1 MRKILAFFST
11 LLITNLAFAQTAPEE
26 SAQVSQQSHMLT
38 WIEVA
43 IVIILGA
50 IYYRYGYKQFKK
62 YGVRQHLSAAP
73 GIFTSLGILGTF
85 ASICVSLWN
94 IDSKNF
100 EITTI
105 INNLVPAFATSIAG
119 IFCAIIA
126 TIANKFSFTQQD
138 AESDKVSGTP
148 EDNIHKITVSLSK
161 LSILDE
167 ISSKFNKIIE
177 VQKETKTVTTSK
189 LQILIEAFAS
199 QETVNR
205 ELNERLTSTISQ
217 QSSILERFVN
227 DFVARMDDIFK
238 NMRNSIQQQI
248 NDFGERQF
256 KESRITVENLMSRLS
271 ETTESLL
278 SAQSIATAESLAQ
291 TNTSLSTISA
301 KISESLEQLNAS
313 NTSQMNSMMK
323 AQTEKMQAL
332 LDTMNSQTE
341 QMNEAAKAQAESM
354 QQIMQKS
361 YDSISQH
368 NSDSLAQMVEL
379 RDAYAEISSQ
389 LMEKTQAN
397 NVELTK
403 SINTQMQAVVLQL
416 ESKVEN
422 VCKEL
427 TDSVRKYLE
436 SLQENY
442 SFMNQQA
449 ASIKS
454 NYEQAVLSFTDAVE
468 NAHTSNRSQENL
480 LDEVNK
486 GIANLSETN
495 SNIAK
500 LLSTIEN
507 RQENLD
513 RLVQKIKEI
522 SVAIEAM
529 QELES
534 TLQRVIAK

>member
-1 MRKILAFFST
+1 
-11 LLITNLAFAQTAPEE
+11 
-26 SAQVSQQSHMLT
+26 
-38 WIEVA
+38 
-43 IVIILGA
+43 
-50 IYYRYGYKQFKK
+50 
-62 YGVRQHLSAAP
+62 
-73 GIFTSLGILGTF
+73 
-85 ASICVSLWN
+85 
-94 IDSKNF
+94 
-100 EITTI
+100 
-105 INNLVPAFATSIAG
+105 
-119 IFCAIIA
+119 
-126 TIANKFSFTQQD
+126 
-138 AESDKVSGTP
+138 
-148 EDNIHKITVSLSK
+148 
-161 LSILDE
+161 
-167 ISSKFNKIIE
+167 
-177 VQKETKTVTTSK
+177 
-189 LQILIEAFAS
+189 
-199 QETVNR
+199 
-205 ELNERLTSTISQ
+205 
-217 QSSILERFVN
+217 
-227 DFVARMDDIFK
+227 
-238 NMRNSIQQQI
+238 
-248 NDFGERQF
+248 
-256 KESRITVENLMSRLS
+256 MSRLS